1 MKNQSHVMFM
11 STTLKT
17 DDNNNMQDDYID
29 DTVDDLYIVA
39 LYIAA
44 IVPFSCYCRYKCYFL
59 DVCLLI

>member
-44 IVPFSCYCRYKCYFL
+44 IVPFSC
-59 DVCLLI
+59 LL